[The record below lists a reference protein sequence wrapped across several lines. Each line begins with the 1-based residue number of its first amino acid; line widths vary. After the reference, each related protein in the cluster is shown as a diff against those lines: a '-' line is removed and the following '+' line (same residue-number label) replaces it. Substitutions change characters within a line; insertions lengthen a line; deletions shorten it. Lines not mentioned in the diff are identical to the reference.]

1 MPQNGFSEQELL
13 TDLMNQEKQLILS
26 CAETLQ
32 EAAEPNLRRLLLTQF
47 QQTSKDQYELLDQ
60 MRTKGYHQDAAVSGS
75 ELRQILTE
83 IKSMQGGT

>member
-13 TDLMNQEKQLILS
+13 ADLMNQEKQLILS

-60 MRTKGYHQDAAVSGS
+60 MRSKGYQPDGVVSRS
-75 ELRQILTE
+75 ELRQILAE
-83 IKSMQGGT
+83 LKGMQGA